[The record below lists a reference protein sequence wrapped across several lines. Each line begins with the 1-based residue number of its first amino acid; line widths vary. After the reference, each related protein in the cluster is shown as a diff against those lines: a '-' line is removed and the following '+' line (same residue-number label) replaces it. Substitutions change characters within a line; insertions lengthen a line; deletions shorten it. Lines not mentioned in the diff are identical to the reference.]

1 MENKKYYFD
10 KNHPEYGIFD
20 SEELGNALKV
30 NNNIIEFTVEQLA
43 SVLGSEKSG
52 IQSAA
57 IMSVSEEVVPKD
69 ILAEYSEYDFIVF
82 SDGGTTG
89 QGGPGG
95 YGAVTINCE
104 TGEVHEIMQA
114 FKSTTNNRMELMATI
129 EGLNAVPDNTN
140 VIVIADS
147 NYVVKHLD
155 GSGWSRNNNDDLWP
169 KADAA
174 IKKKKKVDFQHEY
187 GHGEGSTF
195 ESKWNN
201 RCDKL
206 SNIAREK
213 LDLIDDEGYEG

>member
-1 MENKKYYFD
+1 MEKKKYYFD

-82 SDGGTTG
+82 SDGGATG

-140 VIVIADS
+140 VIVITDS

-155 GSGWSRNNNDDLWP
+155 GSGWSRNNNDERLTQQLRKRKRWIFNTNMDMEKEAPLRVNGII
-169 KADAA
+169 D
-174 IKKKKKVDFQHEY
+174 VTNYLTLHE
-187 GHGEGSTF
+187 
-195 ESKWNN
+195 KN
-201 RCDKL
+201 
-206 SNIAREK
+206 
-213 LDLIDDEGYEG
+213 